1 MSSSSDP
8 TTDVLSPAVAL
19 LDMDGTVAN
28 YDGTMAEAMER
39 LRSPDEPTWTP
50 GGEVPPWMEAR
61 SRLVATQPGFWRNL
75 PKLQAGFDI
84 ANALAAL
91 DFEVHVLT
99 KGPSR
104 KSIAWTEKKDWCDEH
119 LPSALVTIT
128 EAKRLVYG
136 KVLVDDWPPYF
147 TEWLHHR
154 PRGVVVVPAQPWN
167 VMAEDLAPAN
177 IFRYDALA
185 EDAHIQLFRILRAV
199 RARVP
204 GQSIDVR
211 EAKVAF
217 RGGVE

>member
-8 TTDVLSPAVAL
+8 MTDTLSPAVAL

-28 YDGTMAEAMER
+28 FDGIMTEAMER
-39 LRSPDEPTWTP
+39 LRSPGEPAWVP
-50 GGEVPPWMEAR
+50 GDKAPDWMEAR
-61 SRLVATQPGFWRNL
+61 SRLIATQPGFWRNL

-84 ANALAAL
+84 AHALEAL
-91 DFEVHVLT
+91 NFEVHVLT

-119 LPSALVTIT
+119 LPSAFVTIT

-154 PRGVVVVPAQPWN
+154 PRGVVIVPAQSWN
-167 VMAEDLAPAN
+167 VMAEDIAPAN
-177 IFRYDALA
+177 IFRYDTSR
-185 EDAHIQLFRILRAV
+185 EDAHIQLFRVLRAV
-199 RARVP
+199 RARAP
-204 GQSIDVR
+204 GQNIDVR
-211 EAKVAF
+211 EAKATL
-217 RGGVE
+217 RGGV

>member
-1 MSSSSDP
+1 MSSNSDP
-8 TTDVLSPAVAL
+8 TSDALSPAIAL

-28 YDGTMAEAMER
+28 YDETMTQAMGC
-39 LRSPDEPTWTP
+39 LQSPGEPAWTP
-50 GGEVPPWMEAR
+50 GGPNPAWLEAR

-84 ANALAAL
+84 ANVLAAL

-104 KSIAWTEKKDWCDEH
+104 KSIAWTEKKDWCEEH

-154 PRGVVVVPAQPWN
+154 PRGVVIVPAQTWN
-167 VMAEDLAPAN
+167 VGVEDIAPAN
-177 IFRYDALA
+177 IFRYDMRD
-185 EDAHIQLFRILRAV
+185 EEAHIQLFRVLKAV
-199 RARVP
+199 RARTP

-211 EAKVAF
+211 EAKNAF
-217 RGGVE
+217 RGGV